1 MPYGLATAG
10 DVLTAANVNLLPR
23 GLLVSTSTTTIT
35 NSGVSS
41 VLGDVG
47 PTATFTAVAGRN
59 YRVTFH
65 VSRASCTVASTC
77 VVLAANAANALVE
90 NLGVLTMAAG
100 SDYIMPLTF
109 VKTFAAGSQTVKLR
123 ASSSVATA
131 VVFQVANFP
140 SFATV
145 EDLGA

>member
-10 DVLTAANVNLLPR
+10 DVLNAANVNLLPR
-23 GLLVSTSTTTIT
+23 GLLVSTSTSTIT

-77 VVLAANAANALVE
+77 VVLAANAANDGQA
-90 NLGVLTMAAG
+90 
-100 SDYIMPLTF
+100 D
-109 VKTFAAGSQTVKLR
+109 QTHRR
-123 ASSSVATA
+123 AHVQAHEPQA
-131 VVFQVANFP
+131 H
-140 SFATV
+140 
-145 EDLGA
+145 DC